1 MVLDKQSN
9 SSLKVILKTEKILII
24 DNVFSNMSATKWL
37 PGRLNAHNSALSVS
51 KLVKMRRHIPFI
63 VN

>member
-1 MVLDKQSN
+1 MVFDKQSN

-37 PGRLNAHNSALSVS
+37 PGLQLTLLICTALGPQADLHVS
-51 KLVKMRRHIPFI
+51 EACI
-63 VN
+63 